1 MHMLPWR
8 GMAKW
13 PTPRMDPLMWIYI
26 YIYMYIHHSAF
37 LMDGLR
43 PSNPVARSSIHSL
56 QVLHSIPE
64 MLLSITVSWIVQPT
78 RKVRDILV
86 CKFPCL
92 QGSRAALKL
101 SSMLHANSNVTANL
115 DQYKNSNLNYKTMKQ
130 NSDNVPFQ
138 RHEKYIENH
147 FELMGISKY
156 KHRWHLCCVVSTV
169 NGPERLKPTICPAL
183 PIIIEDL
190 HKPRDTKSKGQ
201 PKREK
206 ALVDHNTHVSY
217 EPPW

>member
-1 MHMLPWR
+1 
-8 GMAKW
+8 
-13 PTPRMDPLMWIYI
+13 
-26 YIYMYIHHSAF
+26 
-37 LMDGLR
+37 MDGLR
-43 PSNPVARSSIHSL
+43 PSNPVVRSSIHSL

-64 MLLSITVSWIVQPT
+64 MLLSITVSWIAQPT

-101 SSMLHANSNVTANL
+101 SSMLHANSNVTVNL

-156 KHRWHLCCVVSTV
+156 EHHWHLCCVVSTV

-217 EPPW
+217 EPSWQYDLIMDQPARTHVSQFRI

>member
-1 MHMLPWR
+1 MHRVEPFRFFFHFSILTVPSPSWSVVR
-8 GMAKW
+8 HVRKRNLRKDCIHTWTTFLHSFDTCVSAYAPITWNGKMAHAKDGS
-13 PTPRMDPLMWIYI
+13 THVNI
-26 YIYMYIHHSAF
+26 YIYMYIHISAF

-56 QVLHSIPE
+56 QVLHSIPG
-64 MLLSITVSWIVQPT
+64 MLLSITVSWIAQPT

-147 FELMGISKY
+147 FELMGIS
-156 KHRWHLCCVVSTV
+156 
-169 NGPERLKPTICPAL
+169 
-183 PIIIEDL
+183 
-190 HKPRDTKSKGQ
+190 
-201 PKREK
+201 
-206 ALVDHNTHVSY
+206 
-217 EPPW
+217 